1 MALPIEAVV
10 RIINIEYNCNAVGAR
25 APVSPAAPSS
35 YIGGMGAA
43 QRIIGIAGWK
53 GSGKTTLVTR
63 LLPVLT
69 GRGFTVSTVKHAH
82 DGFEVDRPGKDSHR
96 HRVAGAVESV
106 VSSAA
111 RWALVHELRG
121 RREPTLD
128 ELIARMSPVD
138 LLIVEG
144 FKRLPHAKIEV
155 HRPAL
160 GHPLL
165 AAGDPAVIA
174 IASDGP
180 VENAGRPVLDLPAL
194 DLNAPEAVA
203 DFICAHCGLGAA
215 ASVDGPLA
223 RGAA

>member
-1 MALPIEAVV
+1 MDAG
-10 RIINIEYNCNAVGAR
+10 R
-25 APVSPAAPSS
+25 
-35 YIGGMGAA
+35 
-43 QRIIGIAGWK
+43 RIIGIAGWK

-69 GRGFTVSTVKHAH
+69 GRGFAVSTVKHAH
-82 DGFEVDRPGKDSHR
+82 DGFEVDVPGKDSRR
-96 HRVAGAVESV
+96 HREAGAVEAV
-106 VSSAA
+106 VSSAT

-121 RREPTLD
+121 RREPALD
-128 ELIARMSPVD
+128 ELVARMSPVD

-165 AAGDPAVIA
+165 AADDPAVVA

-180 VENAGRPVLDLPAL
+180 VAEAGRPVLDL
-194 DLNAPEAVA
+194 DAPEAVA
-203 DFICAHCGLGAA
+203 DFICTHCNLSVA
-215 ASVDGPLA
+215 ASA
-223 RGAA
+223 ERGAA

>member
-1 MALPIEAVV
+1 
-10 RIINIEYNCNAVGAR
+10 
-25 APVSPAAPSS
+25 
-35 YIGGMGAA
+35 MGTA

-69 GRGFTVSTVKHAH
+69 GRGFSVSTVKHAH

-96 HRVAGAVESV
+96 HRAAGAVESV
-106 VSSAA
+106 VSSAT

-121 RREPTLD
+121 REEPTLD
-128 ELIARMSPVD
+128 ELIARMSRVD

-144 FKRLPHAKIEV
+144 FKRLSHAKIEV

-165 AAGDPAVIA
+165 AAGDPAVVA

-180 VENAGRPVLDLPAL
+180 VDNERLADAGRPVL

-203 DFICAHCGLGAA
+203 DFICTHCGLAGPAA
-215 ASVDGPLA
+215 VPISSD
-223 RGAA
+223 AA

>member
-1 MALPIEAVV
+1 MDAG
-10 RIINIEYNCNAVGAR
+10 R
-25 APVSPAAPSS
+25 
-35 YIGGMGAA
+35 
-43 QRIIGIAGWK
+43 RIIGIAGWK

-69 GRGFTVSTVKHAH
+69 ARGFTVSTIKHAH

-96 HRVAGAVESV
+96 HRAAGAVESV
-106 VSSAA
+106 VSSAT

-121 RREPTLD
+121 RREPALD
-128 ELIARMSPVD
+128 ELVARMSPVD

-160 GHPLL
+160 GHPLI
-165 AAGDPAVIA
+165 AAGDPAVVA

-180 VENAGRPVLDLPAL
+180 LADAGRPVLDLPLL
-194 DLNAPEAVA
+194 DVNAPEAVA
-203 DFICAHCGLGAA
+203 DFICARCGLGAA
-215 ASVDGPLA
+215 APAERGVE

>member
-1 MALPIEAVV
+1 MTFHDTGRHPLTPA
-10 RIINIEYNCNAVGAR
+10 AR
-25 APVSPAAPSS
+25 LRPPAPTPVPPAAPSS
-35 YIGGMGAA
+35 YIGSMDAGR
-43 QRIIGIAGWK
+43 RIIGIAGWK

-82 DGFEVDRPGKDSHR
+82 DGFEVDFPGKDSHR
-96 HRVAGAVESV
+96 HRAAGAVESV
-106 VSSAA
+106 VSSAT

-121 RREPTLD
+121 RREPALD
-128 ELIARMSPVD
+128 ELFARMSPVD

-160 GHPLL
+160 GHPLI
-165 AAGDPAVIA
+165 AAGDPAVVA

-180 VENAGRPVLDLPAL
+180 LQDAGRPVL

-203 DFICAHCGLGAA
+203 DFICARCGLGAA
-215 ASVDGPLA
+215 A